1 MTMKVRYEFTE
12 VTNLEQALYDT
23 LLKFNGDL
31 ADCVIAVEEDADVL
45 FKPSQVSSPV
55 QEALEEE
62 HAAVEVDL
70 CEFLRLLSS
79 MVQMSD
85 GHVTIRRSPT
95 DPEIIFD
102 LRVVDSSFA
111 LVETENH
118 AILQAFESRLTGA
131 RRSKTEF

>member
-1 MTMKVRYEFTE
+1 MKVRYEFTQ
-12 VTNLEQALYDT
+12 VTNLEQALHDT

-31 ADCVIAVEEDADVL
+31 ADTLIVVEEDADVL
-45 FKPSQVSSPV
+45 FKPRQVSSPA
-55 QEALEEE
+55 QKALEKERV
-62 HAAVEVDL
+62 AVEVDFP
-70 CEFLRLLSS
+70 EFLCLLSC

-85 GHVTIRRSPT
+85 GHVTIRRSAT
-95 DPEIIFD
+95 DPQVIFD